1 MGVSIGNVV
10 VNDRNLTIK
19 KMFGQTKVIPKV
31 QISNISKTGSIF
43 YGLFIC
49 CTIIGIPRGL
59 KMLMGKRLIQVKTTG
74 GSTHEFWL
82 TNQEYKKLQN
92 NL

>member
-1 MGVSIGNVV
+1 MGTSIGSVV

-31 QISNISKTGSIF
+31 QIRNITKTGSIF

-49 CTIIGIPRGL
+49 CTIIGIPRGI
-59 KMLMGKRLIQVKTTG
+59 KMLMGKRLIQVHTSG

-82 TNQEYKKLQN
+82 TNPQYKELQN